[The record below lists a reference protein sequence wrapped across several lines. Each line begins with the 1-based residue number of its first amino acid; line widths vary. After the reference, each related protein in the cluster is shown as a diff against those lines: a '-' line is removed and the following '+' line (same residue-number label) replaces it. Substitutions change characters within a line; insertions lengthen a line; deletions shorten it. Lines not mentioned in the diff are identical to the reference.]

1 MLLSDGYGCGQAL
14 IFLLGIRFSRVCV
27 QAVPPI
33 VPLRLLLE
41 FHVSLIIII
50 LYDALNGDG
59 GHLILGIPY
68 EPVLLAACSLL
79 TFRRLLLI
87 HGRLHF

>member
-1 MLLSDGYGCGQAL
+1 VLLSDSYGRGQAL
-14 IFLLGIRFSRVCV
+14 IFLLGIRFPRVCV
-27 QAVPPI
+27 QTVPPI
-33 VPLRLLLE
+33 VPLRLPLE
-41 FHVSLIIII
+41 FHISLIII
-50 LYDALNGDG
+50 LYDALNGDS

-68 EPVLLAACSLL
+68 EPVLLAAFSLL